1 MTSHNRN
8 QTRRSPPP
16 LPSHDESTP
25 YLNRVTMNISP
36 RPIAS
41 ENGQHGMLK
50 SPTVNVADA
59 IDELHA
65 QYQALRTQL
74 AGIIVGQNEVAEQLL
89 IGLLCRGHCILQ
101 GMPGL
106 AKTLLVS
113 SLASLTDMTFRRVQ
127 FTPDLMPG
135 DITGTE
141 VLEEDHTT
149 GKRFFRF
156 VEGPL
161 FGNMIL
167 ADEINRTPPK
177 TQSALLEAMQERQ
190 LTVCGKT
197 YKLPDPFFVLATQN
211 PVETEGTYPLPEAQ
225 LDRFLLKI
233 HVHYPTREEEREI
246 ARRQTTDYRFTTR
259 PVLDADQLRT
269 MQDLVRSV
277 VVSEHVYD
285 AALDLVRATRPEE
298 ALMPENLQSMV
309 QWGAGPR
316 ATIALLLAA
325 KARALLQRRC
335 HATTGDLVAV
345 ALPVLRH
352 RVILTFNAEAAGVD
366 ADSVLTQ
373 LMEATPSLSAAQT
386 R

>member
-1 MTSHNRN
+1 METSK
-8 QTRRSPPP
+8 
-16 LPSHDESTP
+16 DVAEA
-25 YLNRVTMNISP
+25 VD
-36 RPIAS
+36 
-41 ENGQHGMLK
+41 GMH
-50 SPTVNVADA
+50 
-59 IDELHA
+59 ELFKE
-65 QYQALRTQL
+65 LREQL
-74 AGIIVGQNEVAEQLL
+74 AGVIVGQDEVAEQLL
-89 IGLLCRGHCILQ
+89 IAMLCKGHCILQ

-106 AKTLLVS
+106 AKTMLVS
-113 SLASLTDMTFRRVQ
+113 TMASLIDMSFRRVQ

-141 VLEEDHTT
+141 VLQEDHTT
-149 GKRFFRF
+149 GKRVFQF

-161 FGNMIL
+161 FGNVIL

-233 HVHYPTREEEREI
+233 HVKYPSRSEEMEI
-246 ARRQTTDYRFTTR
+246 ARRQTTDYSFRTR
-259 PVLDADQLRT
+259 TVIDIDHLHQ
-269 MQDLVRSV
+269 MQSMVRNV
-277 VVSEHVYD
+277 VVADHVYE
-285 AALDLVRATRPEE
+285 AALDLVRGTRPDEGS
-298 ALMPENLQSMV
+298 MSPELQNMV

-325 KARALLQRRC
+325 KARALLNRRC
-335 HATTGDLVAV
+335 HATTADLAAV

-352 RVILTFNAEAAGVD
+352 RVILTFNAEAAGID
-366 ADSVLTQ
+366 ADSVLTKII
-373 LMEATPSLSAAQT
+373 ERTASLQKA
-386 R
+386 

>member
-1 MTSHNRN
+1 MTRI
-8 QTRRSPPP
+8 T
-16 LPSHDESTP
+16 TP
-25 YLNRVTMNISP
+25 AEAHQN
-36 RPIAS
+36 
-41 ENGQHGMLK
+41 ENGRPK
-50 SPTVNVADA
+50 TSPDANVAEAVDQLN
-59 IDELHA
+59 EKL
-65 QYQALRTQL
+65 QELRTQL
-74 AGIIVGQNEVAEQLL
+74 GGVIVGMETVSEQLL
-89 IGLLCRGHCILQ
+89 IALLCRGHCILQ

-106 AKTLLVS
+106 AKTMLVS
-113 SLASLTDMTFRRVQ
+113 TIASVLDLSFKRVQ

-190 LTVCGKT
+190 LTVCGQT

-233 HVHYPTREEEREI
+233 HVEYPDRKEELEI
-246 ARRQTTDYRFTTR
+246 ARRQTTDYTFQTKT
-259 PVLDADQLRT
+259 VIDIDHLHT
-269 MQDLVRSV
+269 MQALVRNV
-277 VVSEHVYD
+277 VVSDHVYE
-285 AALDLVRATRPEE
+285 AALDLVRGTRPEE
-298 ALMPENLQSMV
+298 DALPGELKNMV

-325 KARALLQRRC
+325 KARALLHRRC
-335 HATTGDLVAV
+335 HATTADLAAV

-352 RVILTFNAEAAGVD
+352 RIILTFNAEAAGVD
-366 ADSVLTQ
+366 ADSVLAKIIQSTK
-373 LMEATPSLSAAQT
+373 SLQKQVKESAS
-386 R
+386 